1 MAVKKDSKPKADK
14 VALAAIEPAREAV
27 VAIAEPGTVGE
38 HVGSVMIGDRL
49 AMQYFACLSP
59 GYVGWH
65 WAVSVARAPRQ
76 KFATVCDTNLLP
88 TDEAVLAPDWVPYVD
103 RIAPGDIG
111 AGDERP
117 YVEDDDLL
125 EAGFEATGD
134 EDVDQVAFFELG
146 LGRPRV
152 LSAEGRDAAAQ
163 RWYDGESGPN
173 AAVAQQ
179 AKAHCSTCGFF
190 VPMPGVLRQ
199 VFGVCAGEWSPSDG
213 KVVSLDHG
221 CGAHSE
227 TEAPATAPEVLDA
240 PVLDELALDFS

>member
-1 MAVKKDSKPKADK
+1 MAPKKDSKPKVDQI
-14 VALAAIEPAREAV
+14 VLDAIEPARDAV
-27 VAIAEPGTVGE
+27 TAIAEPGAVGE
-38 HVGSVMIGDRL
+38 HVGAVMIGDRL

-88 TDEAVLAPDWVPYVD
+88 TDEAVLAPDWLPYVD

-117 YVEDDDLL
+117 YVEDDDYL
-125 EAGFEATGD
+125 EAGFEATGE
-134 EDVDQVAFFELG
+134 EDVDQVAFYELG

-163 RWYDGESGPN
+163 RWYDGDAGPN
-173 AAVAQQ
+173 NPIALQ

-227 TEAPATAPEVLDA
+227 TEAPATGPDVLDA
-240 PVLDELALDFS
+240 PVLDELAVDFS